1 MLGPDGPYTVEG
13 IGSGTVPSNLHKE
26 WIDSAESVPDAEAYA
41 MVERLV
47 KEEGLTVG
55 GSTGVNVV
63 AAIRVAQ
70 RGGLQGPVV
79 TVAADQWDRYKST
92 AWMQAWMAREAAT
105 IKLPE

>member
-1 MLGPDGPYTVEG
+1 
-13 IGSGTVPSNLHKE
+13 
-26 WIDSAESVPDAEAYA
+26 

-63 AAIRVAQ
+63 AALRIAARKD
-70 RGGLQGPVV
+70 LNGPVV
-79 TVAADQWDRYKST
+79 TVACDQWDRYKST
-92 AWMQAWMAREAAT
+92 AWMKAWMDREAAT